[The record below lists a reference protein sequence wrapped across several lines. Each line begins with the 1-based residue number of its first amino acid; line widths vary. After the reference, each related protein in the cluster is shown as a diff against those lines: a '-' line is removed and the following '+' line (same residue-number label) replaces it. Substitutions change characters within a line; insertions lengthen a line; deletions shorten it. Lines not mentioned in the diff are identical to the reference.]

1 MKNQLEFLGNPSIKN
16 PFKHAF
22 MIHSFALD
30 LLVAQTHYTTIVSLE
45 TCQKGRYQITHTV
58 QYTVKLQGTADI
70 PVHNF
75 FQLTVNIQPR
85 L

>member
-16 PFKHAF
+16 PFKHAP
-22 MIHSFALD
+22 LD

-45 TCQKGRYQITHTV
+45 TCQKGSYKITHTV